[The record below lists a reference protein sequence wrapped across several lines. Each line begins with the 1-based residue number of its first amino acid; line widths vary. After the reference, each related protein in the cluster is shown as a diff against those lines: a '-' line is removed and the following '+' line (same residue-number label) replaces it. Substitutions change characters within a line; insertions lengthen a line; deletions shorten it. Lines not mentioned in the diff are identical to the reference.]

1 MKKILSFL
9 GSLFGFIL
17 GYLLGLFLGNKE
29 KNELQTYI
37 EQKNSCETK
46 FNQEKKDLEEQ
57 KKKLNNLSLM
67 LDSKNKGLE
76 EKQKDIVNKEK
87 DLKQREENLQSE
99 EQDLTT
105 RRSYIA
111 SQEQSLMLRENE
123 ITQREGELNQRETD
137 LNNNSSSNIPDVFF
151 LMDRDLDN
159 LPFELPMRWVHRENM
174 WVSYLIGNET
184 KPNLHS
190 FLKCA
195 LPKSEEN
202 DYESIIK
209 EEYMQKIYEIFSNC
223 LYLFRSN
230 VSSSG
235 FEYKKNKYSS
245 SFYDD
250 AVIFEFPI
258 LFMFSPAVRYRIEFL
273 DNAKTVKCYLKYCLD
288 LPAGQEQTVP
298 KFGFAISQIIFNK
311 SDTYNDFKNLL
322 KNETFKDEYI
332 NDFLIN

>member
-29 KNELQTYI
+29 KNELQAYI

-87 DLKQREENLQSE
+87 DLKQREENIQTE

-105 RRSYIA
+105 RRSYIT
-111 SQEQSLMLRENE
+111 SQEQSLMQRDSE
-123 ITQREGELNQRETD
+123 ITQKELELNQRERE
-137 LNNNSSSNIPDVFF
+137 LNNNSSSNVPSSFF
-151 LMDRDLDN
+151 LMDRDLEN
-159 LPFELPMRWVHRENM
+159 LPFELPMDWVHREQMSN
-174 WVSYLIGNET
+174 SFLIGNEIKT
-184 KPNLHS
+184 SLHS

-195 LPKSEEN
+195 LPKSEGD
-202 DYESIIK
+202 DYNSIIK

-223 LYLFRSN
+223 LYFFRSN
-230 VSSSG
+230 MYSSG
-235 FEYKKNKYSS
+235 FQYKKNKHSS
-245 SFYDD
+245 SDLYDII
-250 AVIFEFPI
+250 IFEHPF
-258 LFMFSPAVRYRIEFL
+258 LFMFSPGIRYRIEFL
-273 DNAKTVKCYLKYCLD
+273 DNAKTVKCYFKFCLD
-288 LPAGQEQTVP
+288 LPEGREETAP

-322 KNETFKDEYI
+322 NIKI
-332 NDFLIN
+332 